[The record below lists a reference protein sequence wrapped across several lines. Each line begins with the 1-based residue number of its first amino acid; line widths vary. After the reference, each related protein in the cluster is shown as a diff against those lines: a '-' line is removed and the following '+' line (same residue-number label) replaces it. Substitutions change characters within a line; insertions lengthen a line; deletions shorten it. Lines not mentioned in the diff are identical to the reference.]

1 MTGNPLR
8 VGVLG
13 AGGMAQE
20 HLAAWRELGADL
32 RMFSPRT
39 GPELAARFEIQAAG
53 SVSELLAGV
62 DVVDIC
68 TPTTTHLE
76 LGLAAIAARV
86 PIICEKPLARTAS
99 DAAMLAGEAE
109 QAGVPLFPAHV
120 VRYFP
125 AYASAHDVV
134 TAGELGAV
142 TGAEFS
148 RVGTFPGSGTWF
160 ASSAASG
167 GIIMDLLIHD
177 LDQARWSVGE
187 ISSVIAEL
195 DPRSVGDQVP
205 EGVSARITLQH
216 DSGAVSVVRG
226 RWGPPGTPFRT
237 TFRLIGESGEL
248 DHDSLPG
255 HTGGE
260 RSWIPAAAGGISPYL
275 AQLRELSAAVRDG
288 APARIA
294 AADGVAAVALA
305 EAALTS
311 AELGQPVPV
320 ARYLPPAD

>member
-1 MTGNPLR
+1 MTGNLFR

-32 RMFSPRT
+32 RVFSPRT

-53 SVSELLAGV
+53 SVSELLAGA

-76 LGLAAIAARV
+76 LGRAAVVAGV

-125 AYASAHDVV
+125 AYASAHHAV

-160 ASSAASG
+160 ASRAASG
-167 GIIMDLLIHD
+167 GVIMDLLIHD
-177 LDQARWSVGE
+177 LDQARWLVGE
-187 ISSVIAEL
+187 ISSVAAEL
-195 DPRSVGDQVP
+195 DPLPVGDQVP
-205 EGVSARITLQH
+205 EGVSARITLRH

-237 TFRLIGESGEL
+237 TFRLDGERGEL

-255 HTGGE
+255 AADAE
-260 RSWIPAAAGGISPYL
+260 RGWIPAAQDGFSPYL
-275 AQLRELSAAVRDG
+275 AQLRELTVAIREG
-288 APARIA
+288 RPARVS

-305 EAALTS
+305 EAALT
-311 AELGQPVPV
+311 AADVGRPVPII
-320 ARYLPPAD
+320 R